1 MFAAELTK
9 LRTVRST
16 FWTLLLTFVI
26 SAGLAY
32 LVGRGFRGIEDR
44 EIDRLFPTYY
54 SLTLGQMALVVFG
67 VMAVAGEY
75 SSGSIR
81 SSLSAMPQRGLFAA
95 AKFAAIACV
104 ALPASAATVLA
115 TFVVAQEGLG
125 HNRAEWETRAFAG
138 AVLYLVLI
146 CLLAGGVALMLR
158 SAAFSLAILMPLL
171 FLGSQGLGNIPKVK
185 TVTQYL
191 PDQAGMVIMHLT
203 GPVSDPM
210 FGRDYGPWAGLG
222 ITALWTLA
230 ALLGGLLMLRRR
242 DA

>member
-16 FWTLLLTFVI
+16 FWTLLLTFAI

-32 LVGRGFRGIEDR
+32 LFGRGFRGVEDR
-44 EIDRLFPTYY
+44 NFDRLFATYY

-67 VMAVAGEY
+67 VTAVAGEY

-81 SSLSAMPQRGLFAA
+81 SSLAAMPRRGLFAA
-95 AKFAAIACV
+95 AKIAAIALV

-115 TFVVAQEGLG
+115 TYLIAQEGLG
-125 HNRAEWETRAFAG
+125 HNHAEWETRAFVG
-138 AVLYLVLI
+138 AILYLVLI
-146 CLLAGGVALMLR
+146 SLFAAGVAMMLR

-185 TVTQYL
+185 LVTQYL

-203 GPVSDPM
+203 SPVPDPA
-210 FGRDYGPWAGLG
+210 FGRDYGPWTGLA

-230 ALLGGLLMLRRR
+230 SLVGGYALLKRR
-242 DA
+242 DG

>member
-9 LRTVRST
+9 LRTLRST

-32 LVGRGFRGIEDR
+32 LIGRGFRDIDDPEF
-44 EIDRLFPTYY
+44 DRLFATYY
-54 SLTLGQMALVVFG
+54 SLTLGQLALVVFG

-81 SSLSAMPQRGLFAA
+81 SSLSAMPRRGLFAT
-95 AKFAAIACV
+95 AKFAASACV

-125 HNRAEWETRAFAG
+125 HSRAEWETRAFVG
-138 AVLYLVLI
+138 ATFYLVLI
-146 CLLAGGVALMLR
+146 CLLASGVALMLR

-191 PDQAGMVIMHLT
+191 PDQTAMVIMHLT
-203 GPVSDPM
+203 GPASDPM
-210 FGRDYGPWAGLG
+210 FGRDYGPWTGLG

-230 ALLGGLLMLRRR
+230 ALLGGIALLKRR

>member
-16 FWTLLLTFVI
+16 YWTLLLTFAL

-32 LVGRGFRGIEDR
+32 LFGRGFRGIEDR
-44 EIDRLFPTYY
+44 EFDRLFATYY

-67 VMAVAGEY
+67 VTAVAGEF

-81 SSLSAMPQRGLFAA
+81 SSLAAMPQRGRFAA
-95 AKFAAIACV
+95 AKIMAIAAF
-104 ALPASAATVLA
+104 ALPVSAVTVLA
-115 TFVVAQEGLG
+115 TYLTAQAGLG
-125 HNRAEWETRAFAG
+125 HNHAEWETRAFVG

-146 CLLAGGVALMLR
+146 SLFAAGVAMMLR
-158 SAAFSLAILMPLL
+158 SGAFSLAILMPLL
-171 FLGSQGLGNIPKVK
+171 FLGSQGLGNIPKARV
-185 TVTQYL
+185 VLQYL

-203 GPVSDPM
+203 GPASDPM
-210 FGRDYGPWAGLG
+210 FGRDYGPWTGLG
-222 ITALWTLA
+222 ITALWAVA
-230 ALLGGLLMLRRR
+230 ALLGGFLMLRRR